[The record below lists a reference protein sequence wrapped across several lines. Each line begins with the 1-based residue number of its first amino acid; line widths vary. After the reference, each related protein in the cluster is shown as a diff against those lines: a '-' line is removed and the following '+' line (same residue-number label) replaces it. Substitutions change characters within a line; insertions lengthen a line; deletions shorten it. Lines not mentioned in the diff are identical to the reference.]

1 MDRVVAAWY
10 FDPLTSLTG
19 SDSGGGQLMSDTNSA
34 GTNVDVVDILTSDH
48 REMIALIGQI
58 HSTPDA
64 SQRRD
69 LADTLIAEVM
79 RHAVAEEM
87 YVYPA
92 VEDHVPNGKEDVEHD
107 KKEHDEIVKLMKR
120 LEKEEP
126 SGPGFMEL
134 VQELEAQLTHHAG
147 DEETEQFPKL
157 RLHIPR
163 EKLVDLGQKVEKA
176 KKLAPTRPH
185 PSAPHSE
192 LFHKT
197 VGPGVGMVDR
207 LLDKLTHRQTGSKD
221 D

>member
-1 MDRVVAAWY
+1 
-10 FDPLTSLTG
+10 
-19 SDSGGGQLMSDTNSA
+19 MSDTNSA

-48 REMIALIGQI
+48 QDMIALIGQI
-58 HSTPDA
+58 KGAPGESE
-64 SQRRD
+64 RRD

-92 VEDHVPNGKEDVEHD
+92 VEDHVPDGKGEVEHD
-107 KKEHDEIVKLMKR
+107 KKEHAEIVKLMKR

-126 SGPGFMEL
+126 SGQSFMEL
-134 VQELEAQLTHHAG
+134 VNELEAQLGHHAN

-157 RLHIPR
+157 RQHIPR
-163 EKLVDLGQKVEKA
+163 EKLIEIGEKVEKA

-207 LLDKLTHRQTGSKD
+207 ILDKLTGRHTGS
-221 D
+221 